1 MKYWVMFLAIISFP
15 SLATVTPQSCLD
27 IDRSVGVSMTEAM
40 VEDFK
45 INEKE
50 LVLRKTKMTIL
61 DIQDVTEVMANFFA
75 REYQE
80 EMHFPDSDLNDYV
93 NIYKEANPKNL
104 IIKYDFV
111 NKQNKHNIFIA
122 SVLVNDNECSLGFK
136 GYITVRREF

>member
-1 MKYWVMFLAIISFP
+1 MKYWSIFLLSLPFSSLAI
-15 SLATVTPQSCLD
+15 VTPESCLD
-27 IDRSVGVSMTEAM
+27 IDRSIGISMTRAM
-40 VEDFK
+40 VKDFG
-45 INEKE
+45 IDKE
-50 LVLRKTKMTIL
+50 ELDLKNTKMTIL

-104 IIKYDFV
+104 IIKYDYV

-122 SVLVNDNECSLGFK
+122 SVLINDNECSLGFK